1 LFTGPELRRLNADYQ
16 EIRRGCATRLA
27 VLFRAEFELTLA
39 ALHTPTFCQF
49 AHGASQPTHLTLF
62 KAEPFRGIG
71 VLEISPGLALALSD
85 RLMGGPGDANLPVR
99 ELTEIEVALLDQV
112 AQLFIEAWCAHWTH
126 WRDLKPAL
134 LGHESDG
141 RYLQT
146 APADSP
152 MLIARFEAK
161 VGEATGHVSLA
172 LPFVTIE
179 PIIQRLR
186 TELQPPA
193 ESAPAAAPAVVKRAA
208 WNPAFDDVRVALNA
222 QLPGPQITAR
232 ELPRLKIG
240 DVLPL
245 PADAAN
251 LVHLRVGGTARFA
264 GRLGTQD
271 SQWAVEVLHVLK
283 V

>member
-1 LFTGPELRRLNADYQ
+1 VFL
-16 EIRRGCATRLA
+16 AT
-27 VLFRAEFELTLA
+27 
-39 ALHTPTFCQF
+39 
-49 AHGASQPTHLTLF
+49 
-62 KAEPFRGIG
+62 
-71 VLEISPGLALALSD
+71 
-85 RLMGGPGDANLPVR
+85 
-99 ELTEIEVALLDQV
+99 
-112 AQLFIEAWCAHWTH
+112 WCAHCAAG
-126 WRDLKPAL
+126 RDWKPAV
-134 LGHESDG
+134 LGHECDG

-152 MLIARFEAK
+152 MLVARFEAK
-161 VGEATGHVSLA
+161 VGEAAGEVALA

-179 PIIQRLR
+179 PLIQKLR

-193 ESAPAAAPAVVKRAA
+193 EVLAAPLPPATAGRAA

-232 ELPRLKIG
+232 ELPRLQVG

-245 PADAAN
+245 PAEAAN
-251 LVHLRVGGTARFA
+251 LVHLRVGGTARFS

-271 SQWAVEVLHVLK
+271 SHWAVEVLHVLK